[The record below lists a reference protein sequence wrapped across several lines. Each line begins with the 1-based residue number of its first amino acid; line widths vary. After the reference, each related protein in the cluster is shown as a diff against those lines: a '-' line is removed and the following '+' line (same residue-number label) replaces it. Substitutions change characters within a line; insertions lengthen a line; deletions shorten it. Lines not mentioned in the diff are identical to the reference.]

1 MHGKSDLLY
10 CQFPIPNYLIYI
22 FLECPQCDI
31 VGTKDC
37 DGSEDTHCNCYTNYY
52 VPNSNCSEC
61 EGDYQ
66 KIFDICEGKTKY
78 FFLVI
83 Y

>member
-1 MHGKSDLLY
+1 M
-10 CQFPIPNYLIYI
+10 
-22 FLECPQCDI
+22 
-31 VGTKDC
+31 GTKDC

-66 KIFDICEGKTKY
+66 KIFDICEGKNKH
-78 FFLVI
+78 FFGHVGILLLQI
-83 Y
+83 FHEQLQISIN

>member
-1 MHGKSDLLY
+1 M
-10 CQFPIPNYLIYI
+10 
-22 FLECPQCDI
+22 

-61 EGDYQ
+61 ADGHQ

-78 FFLVI
+78 FFLII
-83 Y
+83 YKVYILLHILLE